1 LAGCLARPI
10 HIKDEEVVPLPV
22 EQPAWLL
29 LFFQR
34 TSEQIFEKQGA
45 QGLDCALIKSREKAR
60 ERRTSRQTIS
70 SEERHECALPRLET
84 LVEAFQ
90 RSFTTDGIAEEYG
103 EKIDELVPSEATTS
117 KAHLL

>member
-45 QGLDCALIKSREKAR
+45 QGLDCALI
-60 ERRTSRQTIS
+60 
-70 SEERHECALPRLET
+70 
-84 LVEAFQ
+84 
-90 RSFTTDGIAEEYG
+90 
-103 EKIDELVPSEATTS
+103 
-117 KAHLL
+117 